1 MVADS
6 QQSRGSVMIYHSL
19 AKDGV
24 VRKIGRRVL
33 RLVRPY
39 RDPRV
44 QSGIEQLNPW
54 QAGFCA
60 WNAER
65 LGISVADSE
74 RRYRASWKALP
85 GGHGGAEFRSVC
97 KTQMDVLSV
106 IADDSPSEVYESY
119 TLHSWLFLLRQISQP
134 VPVWGDDHPVVRGL
148 AAMPAPVIVDYGCG
162 VAQSSIALAL
172 ALRDKGAKPH
182 LVLAD
187 IPTVRLDFV
196 AWLCRRMNLSCET
209 LACTREHPLPSF
221 PPADVAI
228 AVEIFEHLHDPLPA
242 LERLDAALRSGGFIV
257 TNVDD
262 HEPEFMHVSPNLHG
276 LRERLAALGYD
287 ELGRYMLFR
296 KELTQAGRGS
306 ETEAETVEPRESRAF
321 QV

>member
-1 MVADS
+1 MF
-6 QQSRGSVMIYHSL
+6 YHSL
-19 AKDGV
+19 AKDGL
-24 VRKIGRRVL
+24 VRTLGRRVL

-39 RDPRV
+39 RDPRI

-65 LGISVADSE
+65 LGISAAESE
-74 RRYRASWKALP
+74 RRYRASWQVLP

-106 IADDSPSEVYESY
+106 IADDSPAEVYESY

-134 VPVWGDDHPVVRGL
+134 VPVWGNDHALVRGV
-148 AAMPAPVIVDYGCG
+148 AKIPAPVIVDYGCG
-162 VAQSSIALAL
+162 VAQSSISLAL
-172 ALRDKGAKPH
+172 ALRDKGATPH

-196 AWLCRRMNLSCET
+196 AWLCRRLNLSCET
-209 LACTREHPLPSF
+209 LACTREHPLPTF

-228 AVEIFEHLHDPLPA
+228 AIEIFEHLHDPLPA
-242 LERLDAALRSGGFIV
+242 LERLDAALRPGGFIA

-276 LRERLAALGYD
+276 LRQRLGSLGYD
-287 ELGRYMLFR
+287 ELGRYRLFR
-296 KELTQAGRGS
+296 KGPTPAGRV
-306 ETEAETVEPRESRAF
+306 TEAKDEIVEARESRAF
-321 QV
+321 QM